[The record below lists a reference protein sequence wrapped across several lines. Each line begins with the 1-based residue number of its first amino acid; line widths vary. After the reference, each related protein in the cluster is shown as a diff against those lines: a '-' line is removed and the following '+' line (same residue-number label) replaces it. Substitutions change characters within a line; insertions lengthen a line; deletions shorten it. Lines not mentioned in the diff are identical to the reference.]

1 MGAMADLILKEGW
14 RPIGIAVGAALL
26 FAIFGFELLSFFALV
41 GAIALVRTYR
51 RPVRSVSHFE
61 KGSVTSP
68 CDGTVTLIETASD
81 GGIVVEIETGC
92 LDGSMLTMPFD
103 GTCVHCSLVRGARLP
118 RRSPLFALLNE
129 HATMMMETAGGK
141 LVTITHAMYRAPAP
155 LIIDD
160 VSSEKK
166 RSHAS
171 RYGILVQGLTRVHLP
186 ASTRVAVNPGE
197 KVFAT
202 ETLLGYMG

>member
-1 MGAMADLILKEGW
+1 MGAITDLILKEGW
-14 RPIGIAVGAALL
+14 RPIGIAVFAALL
-26 FAIFGFELLSFFALV
+26 LALFGFEVLSFFALV
-41 GAIALVRTYR
+41 AAIALVRTYR
-51 RPVRSVSHFE
+51 RPVRTASHFE

-68 CDGTVTLIETASD
+68 CDGTVTAIETESD
-81 GGIVVEIETGC
+81 GSIVVEIETGC

-103 GTCVHCSLVRGARLP
+103 GTCVHCSLVRGARLSKQ
-118 RRSPLFALLNE
+118 SPLFALLNE

-141 LVTITHAMYRAPAP
+141 LVTITHTMYRAPAP

-160 VSSEKK
+160 IYSEKK
-166 RSHAS
+166 RSLAS
-171 RYGILVQGLTRVHLP
+171 RYGVFVQGLTRVQLP

-197 KVFAT
+197 KVLAT